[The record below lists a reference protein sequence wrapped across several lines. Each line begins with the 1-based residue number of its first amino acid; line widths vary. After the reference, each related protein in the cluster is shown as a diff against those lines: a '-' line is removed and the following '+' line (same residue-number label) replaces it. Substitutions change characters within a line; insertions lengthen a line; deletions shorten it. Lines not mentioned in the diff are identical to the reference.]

1 MHLRM
6 DGSCCPLGKQ
16 SAPSDFISC
25 TYSAQPLS
33 ATAHTSPCTSLFT
46 THVLLSTSL
55 LYLSSS
61 LSSALKVPSST
72 LGLNSSGFAELSG
85 AAGSLSAL
93 LHAAGS
99 PVCQPCALPDHGGFT
114 LLGR

>member
-25 TYSAQPLS
+25 MYSAQPLS

-46 THVLLSTSL
+46 TRHAEHQ
-55 LYLSSS
+55 
-61 LSSALKVPSST
+61 SALPPIQLVLSCEGAQLHTRSH
-72 LGLNSSGFAELSG
+72 SSGFAELSG

-99 PVCQPCALPDHGGFT
+99 PVCQPCALPDPGGFT
-114 LLGR
+114 LLGS